1 MGSEGQCDAGAG
13 ECDESRWWHW
23 WPSPRPCSCRFRP
36 LQRPIPVPRPTSSP
50 GPTAS
55 GPPRGVRRS
64 RWTGCSPRK
73 ARAWAQTMADAHHIS
88 HSHLSDGV
96 SADWRRLGE
105 NVGTGPSVDAIHTA
119 LVHSPEHYRNLMDP
133 GFRYVGVGVVSING
147 TIFVSEVFMELAS
160 QPAPSTSASAA
171 GTPSSSAHQAATA
184 APWHAAPAPLPPP
197 PPQAAPELVA
207 TIARLRGL
215 DPS

>member
-1 MGSEGQCDAGAG
+1 MRRIALVA
-13 ECDESRWWHW
+13 
-23 WPSPRPCSCRFRP
+23 
-36 LQRPIPVPRPTSSP
+36 LVALAATMLVPVSTAAATDP
-50 GPTAS
+50 GPEADFVARTNSLRATQGLPPLEVDGMLTA
-55 GPPRGVRRS
+55 
-64 RWTGCSPRK
+64 K

-88 HSHLSDGV
+88 HSQLSDGV

-147 TIFVSEVFMELAS
+147 MIFVSEVFMELAS

-184 APWHAAPAPLPPP
+184 APRHAAPAPLPPP
-197 PPQAAPELVA
+197 PPQAAPELVT

>member
-1 MGSEGQCDAGAG
+1 MRRIVLVALVA
-13 ECDESRWWHW
+13 
-23 WPSPRPCSCRFRP
+23 
-36 LQRPIPVPRPTSSP
+36 LAATVLVPVTTAAATDP
-50 GPTAS
+50 GPEADFVARTNDLRATQGLPPLEVDGMLTA
-55 GPPRGVRRS
+55 
-64 RWTGCSPRK
+64 K
-73 ARAWAQTMADAHHIS
+73 ARAWAQTMADAQKIF

-96 SADWRRLGE
+96 SADWHRLGE

-133 GFRYVGVGVVSING
+133 GFRYVGVGVVNING
-147 TIFVSEVFMELAS
+147 TIYVSEVFMELAS

-171 GTPSSSAHQAATA
+171 GTPSSSEHTA
-184 APWHAAPAPLPPP
+184 AVAPRQAAPAPPPP
-197 PPQAAPELVA
+197 PPQAAPELVT